1 MKKDIGVA
9 FRPYRQDNPL
19 YPLREAG
26 KMKATTV
33 LNRIHFISALLACSF
48 LGFQLIIISVNVI
61 MRYFFSSGISWM
73 EEIAKD
79 VLMPAFT
86 FLSMAIGVK
95 MDLHI
100 NVNIIPN
107 RAPRWITLV
116 LLKLKHSVLALIGVV
131 LLWYGTSLIFSI
143 KASIATLPMLPAS
156 LQFVA
161 IPLAGLLIACDSIM
175 SLLGME
181 KNDVYLNR
189 KFMSGGDENG

>member
-1 MKKDIGVA
+1 
-9 FRPYRQDNPL
+9 
-19 YPLREAG
+19 
-26 KMKATTV
+26 MKATTV
-33 LNRIHFISALLACSF
+33 LNRIHFVSALLACSF
-48 LGFQLIIISVNVI
+48 LGFQLIIISVNVV

-100 NVNIIPN
+100 NVNLIPN

-116 LLKLKHSVLALIGVV
+116 LLKLKHLVLAVIGVV
-131 LLWYGTSLIFSI
+131 LLWYGTSLILSI

-189 KFMSGGDENG
+189 KFMGAGGENG

>member
-1 MKKDIGVA
+1 
-9 FRPYRQDNPL
+9 
-19 YPLREAG
+19 
-26 KMKATTV
+26 MKAKNI
-33 LNRIHFISALLACSF
+33 LNKVHFISAILACTF

-61 MRYFFSSGISWM
+61 MRYFFNSGISWM
-73 EEIAKD
+73 EEISKD

-107 RAPRWITLV
+107 RAPQWITTV
-116 LLKLKHSVLALIGVV
+116 LLKLKYLILAIIGVV
-131 LLWYGTSLIFSI
+131 FVYYGLSLISGI

-161 IPLAGLLIACDSIM
+161 IPLAGLLIASDSLM
-175 SLLGME
+175 NLLGIP
-181 KNDVYLNR
+181 KDDAYLDE
-189 KFMSGGDENG
+189 KFMSAGENNG

>member
-1 MKKDIGVA
+1 MIG
-9 FRPYRQDNPL
+9 
-19 YPLREAG
+19 LREDET
-26 KMKATTV
+26 MKATPL
-33 LNRIHFISALLACSF
+33 LNRIHFVSAVLACSF

-100 NVNIIPN
+100 NVNLFPSRTPQWIPV
-107 RAPRWITLV
+107 V
-116 LLKLKHSVLALIGVV
+116 LLKLKHFVLAVTGVV
-131 LLWYGTSLIFSI
+131 LLFYGTSLIFSI

-156 LQFVA
+156 LQFVG
-161 IPLAGLLIACDSIM
+161 IPLAGLLITCDSIM
-175 SLLGME
+175 SLLGMQ
-181 KNDVYLNR
+181 KDNVYLDR
-189 KFMSGGDENG
+189 KFMSAGDENG